1 MCLAAPAAVPGVL
14 TCKAGKSQASVLSLC
29 DMGEAPAT
37 ASATRHLLWAPSLSP
52 SGQACREQAPGA
64 VTDTER
70 HMQGWGEVRE
80 RKAGWE
86 ETWGGLCEAEKRF
99 KSQDSCVLMSN
110 YTTSGMRALRH
121 TLPFGG
127 PQSSHF

>member
-14 TCKAGKSQASVLSLC
+14 TCKAGTSQGSVLSLC

-64 VTDTER
+64 ATDTER
-70 HMQGWGEVRE
+70 PTYGTACMCVQSGYSTAECVGGW
-80 RKAGWE
+80 AGDR
-86 ETWGGLCEAEKRF
+86 G
-99 KSQDSCVLMSN
+99 
-110 YTTSGMRALRH
+110 
-121 TLPFGG
+121 
-127 PQSSHF
+127 